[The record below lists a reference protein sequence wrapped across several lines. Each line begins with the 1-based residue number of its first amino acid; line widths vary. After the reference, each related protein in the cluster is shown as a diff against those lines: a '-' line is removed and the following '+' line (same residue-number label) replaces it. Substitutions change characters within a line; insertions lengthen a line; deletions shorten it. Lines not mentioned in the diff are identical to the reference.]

1 MMDKQTPTR
10 HRFTLTIEQSNN
22 DRDYIERRLRAL
34 LKFMLRAFG
43 FRCVS
48 VEPVK
53 QETQETNE

>member
-1 MMDKQTPTR
+1 MTPR
-10 HRFTLTIEQSNN
+10 HRFTLTIEQSSD

-34 LKFMLRAFG
+34 LKFMLRTFG

-53 QETQETNE
+53 QLPKENHE